1 MKYLKALDEKC
12 EQYSV
17 KSNYFET
24 FINYIT
30 DEDLE
35 TVLKNFFGKIKE
47 LHMNFEDFNYEE
59 EEDELKP
66 ETLCF
71 KD

>member
-1 MKYLKALDEKC
+1 MNYLKTLDEKC

-35 TVLKNFFGKIKE
+35 TVLKNFVGKIKE
-47 LHMNFEDFNYEE
+47 LHMNFENFNYDE

-66 ETLCF
+66 ENLG
-71 KD
+71 